1 MSSLIN
7 KVASRIQFPL
17 DQSITFD
24 DLPSLLEA
32 FAYHLPFDNQTVL
45 SKRMIPFNEVRLEQ
59 TFVTN
64 QDGGVCYDLNH
75 LLYDVL
81 LKTGFEVSLI
91 KATVY
96 DNEHEVWSAT
106 GPTHVAILLQYEG
119 ATYLV
124 DSGFGINLALR
135 PVPLTG
141 ETVISSSGSFRI
153 APNGAGYQLE
163 MQRLGLDDTFI
174 IGYHFYTQQT
184 LLPEQ
189 LAAIEQIIQQH
200 AASPF
205 NKRSL
210 LAIRS
215 ESGHR
220 ILTEQALTTWTDG
233 KKTILPVPSDEQYA
247 TWKRELF

>member
-1 MSSLIN
+1 MSSLMKKI
-7 KVASRIQFPL
+7 ASRIQFPL
-17 DQSITFD
+17 DRPITFD

-32 FAYHLPFDNQTVL
+32 FAYHLPFDNQAVL
-45 SKRMIPFNEVRLEQ
+45 SKRTLPFNEARLEQ

-64 QDGGVCYDLNH
+64 QAGGVCYDLNH
-75 LLYDVL
+75 LLYEILRIQGFDVAL
-81 LKTGFEVSLI
+81 V

-106 GPTHVAILLQYEG
+106 GPTHVAILLQHAG

-141 ETVISSSGSFRI
+141 ETVLSPSGSFRI
-153 APNGAGYQLE
+153 APNGSGYQLE
-163 MQRLGLDDTFI
+163 MQRIGLDDTFI

-210 LAIRS
+210 LAVRT
-215 ESGHR
+215 ETGHR
-220 ILTEQALTTWTDG
+220 ILTEQALTTWADG
-233 KKTILPVPSDEQYA
+233 KKTIQPVPSDEQYA
-247 TWKRELF
+247 SWKKELF